1 VSTGTATVRAPS
13 ATAATERPGTE
24 VHARHALLLAVCCT
38 AQFMVILD
46 VSIVNVALPSIR
58 ASLGFSENDL
68 QWIVNAYTISFAGFL
83 MLGGRAADL
92 IGQRRVFVSGL
103 LLFATASLA
112 GGLAATQEM
121 LIGARALQGLGGAI
135 MAPASLSIINS
146 SFAPGPER
154 HRAIGMWGAMN
165 GAGGAAGVLLGGIIT
180 QSLGWRWILL
190 INIPIG
196 IAAALVAWAA
206 VSERR
211 NHNREGG
218 FDLPGAFAVTGGLLA
233 LVFGIVRAGV
243 AGWGSAEALGP
254 ISLGLVLL
262 VAFFVIEARFAA
274 APLVPLRVFS
284 SKLLRAS
291 NLIVLLFSAALF
303 PMWYFLSLYLQLI
316 LKMPPIGAGLA
327 FLPMAVTIMACAMR
341 AGRLVGRYGAG
352 PVLGGG
358 LTLMALGL
366 ALFGR
371 VAVNGGY
378 ISDLLLPGLL
388 VSVGLGFSVVPSTI
402 AATAGAAPG
411 EAGLA
416 SGLVN
421 TSRQIGGALGLAVLT
436 SLAFQYTTHLIGS
449 DYRAPL
455 LALTDGYRLAFLIA
469 SGLVF
474 MGAIAAFRLI
484 PRVRPGAPPMAP
496 SPPAPPQA
504 TVHPLPV
511 PAPPAPAPHH
521 AVPPPPQKHAPARP
535 ALVVFQLAGG
545 LSWPTGGCF
554 TTGARRG

>member
-1 VSTGTATVRAPS
+1 MTVSTAIRATS
-13 ATAATERPGTE
+13 AAREASDADARP
-24 VHARHALLLAVCCT
+24 RHALLLAVCCT

-58 ASLGFSENDL
+58 SSLGFSENDL
-68 QWIVNAYTISFAGFL
+68 QWIVNAYTIAFAGFL

-92 IGQRRVFVSGL
+92 IGQRRVFTSGL
-103 LLFATASLA
+103 LLFAFASLA
-112 GGLAATQEM
+112 GGLAGTQGM

-146 SFAPGPER
+146 SFSAGPER
-154 HRAIGMWGAMN
+154 LRAIGLWGAMN

-196 IAAALVAWAA
+196 IAAAFVAWAA

-211 NHNREGG
+211 NRDRAQG

-254 ISLGLVLL
+254 IALGLALL
-262 VAFFVIEARFAA
+262 SVFFVIEARFAS

-284 SKLLRAS
+284 SKLLRSS
-291 NLIVLLFSAALF
+291 NLIVFLFSGALF
-303 PMWYFLSLYLQLI
+303 PMWYFLSLYLQLV

-327 FLPMAVTIMACAMR
+327 FLPMAITIMACATR

-378 ISDLLLPGLL
+378 VSDLLLPGLL

-436 SLAFQYTTHLIGS
+436 SLALQYTTHLINS

-455 LALTDGYRLAFLIA
+455 LALDDGYRLGFLIA
-469 SGLVF
+469 SAFTF

-484 PRVRPGAPPMAP
+484 PRVRSGTPPATPPVAP
-496 SPPAPPQA
+496 SPTPQA

-511 PAPPAPAPHH
+511 PAPPAPVSHH
-521 AVPPPPQKHAPARP
+521 AAPSPPPKQHAPARP
-535 ALVVFQLAGG
+535 ALVVFRLSGG
-545 LSWPTGGCF
+545 QAWPTGGCF
-554 TTGARRG
+554 TTGVQRG

>member
-1 VSTGTATVRAPS
+1 
-13 ATAATERPGTE
+13 
-24 VHARHALLLAVCCT
+24 LLAVCCT

-58 ASLGFSENDL
+58 ASLGFSANDL
-68 QWIVNAYTISFAGFL
+68 QWIVNAYTITFAGFL

-92 IGQRRVFVSGL
+92 IGQRRVFASGL
-103 LLFATASLA
+103 LLFAFASLA
-112 GGLAATQEM
+112 GGLAGTQGM
-121 LIGARALQGLGGAI
+121 LVGARALQGLGGAI

-154 HRAIGMWGAMN
+154 NRAIGLWGAMA

-211 NHNREGG
+211 NQSGRGG
-218 FDLPGAFAVTGGLLA
+218 FDLAGALTITGGLLA
-233 LVFGIVRAGV
+233 LVYGIVRAGV

-254 ISLGLVLL
+254 IAVGVALL
-262 VAFFVIEARFAA
+262 VAFLVIEARFAA

-284 SKLLRAS
+284 SRLLRAS

-303 PMWYFLSLYLQLI
+303 PMWYFLSLYLQLV

-327 FLPMAVTIMACAMR
+327 FLPMAMTIMVCATR

-358 LTLMALGL
+358 LTLMAIGL

-378 ISDLLLPGLL
+378 ISDLLLPGLF

-436 SLAFQYTTHLIGS
+436 SLAFQYTTHLVES

-455 LALTDGYRLAFLIA
+455 LALDDGYRLAFLIA
-469 SGLVF
+469 SAFTFV
-474 MGAIAAFRLI
+474 GAIAAFRLI
-484 PRVRPGAPPMAP
+484 PRVRPGTPAAASGPAGVPPV
-496 SPPAPPQA
+496 PAVQQA

-511 PAPPAPAPHH
+511 PAPSAPAPHH
-521 AVPPPPQKHAPARP
+521 AAPSPPPKQQNAPLRP
-535 ALVVFQLAGG
+535 AVVVFALGG
-545 LSWPTGGCF
+545 GQIWPTGGSF
-554 TTGARRG
+554 TSGARRG